1 MRWGWRV
8 GEMGME
14 GGGWVRCGDGDGGCV
29 RWGWRVGGD
38 GGCVRWGWRVGMEGG

>member
-14 GGGWVRCGDGDGGCV
+14 GVRCGDGDGGWV
-29 RWGWRVGGD
+29 RWGWRVGEM
-38 GGCVRWGWRVGMEGG
+38 GMEGG

>member
-14 GGGWVRCGDGDGGCV
+14 GGGWVR
-29 RWGWRVGGD
+29 WGWRVGEM
-38 GGCVRWGWRVGMEGG
+38 GMEGG